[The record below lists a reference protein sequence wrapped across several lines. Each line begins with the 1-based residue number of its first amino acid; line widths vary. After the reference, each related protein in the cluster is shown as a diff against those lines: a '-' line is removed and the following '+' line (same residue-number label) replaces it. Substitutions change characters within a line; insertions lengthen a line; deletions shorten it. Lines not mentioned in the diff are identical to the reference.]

1 MSLSRSRILPASRRF
16 LVLACVAALAACGG
30 ASETGSTSS
39 TSTGGAG
46 GGGGGASPKLLD
58 DYPLSAQYPEG
69 GTYDP
74 TDHAF
79 YVGSL
84 GDGSVHRV
92 DAATG
97 AETVLFT
104 ETAPGQWWTLGMD
117 IDVQRR
123 RLWVC
128 AMDDRSPDPRAGRV
142 WIFDLGTGARV
153 ADHALSDGAADA
165 TCTDVAVTKDGRG
178 YVCDREA
185 GNIYRVDESTGVS
198 LFTSSPD
205 LKGALIGQN
214 ALVALPD
221 ESALLSL
228 LYLPSALAR
237 VDLGDGS
244 VKPVTVDGKFSDAA
258 ALHGADGMTYADGA
272 AYVAFTSVL
281 VKLTPTAADWTT
293 ASAKPAVIPDG
304 TTDIVRAPGALYLL
318 NGQAVRFALG
328 SPPDPFHLFRFT
340 GDL

>member
-1 MSLSRSRILPASRRF
+1 MPRSFPRSSSFSRGTLS
-16 LVLACVAALAACGG
+16 LACAAALVACGG
-30 ASETGSTSS
+30 SGETGSTSS
-39 TSTGGAG
+39 TTTGDG
-46 GGGGGASPKLLD
+46 GGGGGASVALLD
-58 DYPLSAQYPEG
+58 EYPLTAQYPEG

-74 TDHAF
+74 TENAF

-97 AETVLFT
+97 EETVLFS
-104 ETAPGQWWTLGMD
+104 ETAPGTWWTLGMD
-117 IDVQRR
+117 IDVERR

-142 WIFDLGTGARV
+142 WIFDLGTGMRV
-153 ADHALSDGAADA
+153 ADHALSAAAADA

-185 GNIYRVDESTGVS
+185 GNMYRVDETAGAS

-205 LKGALIGQN
+205 LKAEFVGQN
-214 ALVALPD
+214 ALVVLPD

-228 LYLPSALAR
+228 LYLPSSLAR
-237 VDLGDGS
+237 VDLGDGT
-244 VKPVTVDGKFSDAA
+244 VKTVTIAGKFEDFGP
-258 ALHGADGMTYADGA
+258 LHGADGMAYADGA
-272 AYVAFTSVL
+272 AWVAFTGML
-281 VKLTPTAADWTT
+281 VKLTPTASDW
-293 ASAKPAVIPDG
+293 SAAKATVAVIPDG
-304 TTDIVRAPGALYLL
+304 TTDIIRAPGAFYLL

-328 SPPDPFHLFRFT
+328 SPADPFRLMRFN
-340 GDL
+340 GNL